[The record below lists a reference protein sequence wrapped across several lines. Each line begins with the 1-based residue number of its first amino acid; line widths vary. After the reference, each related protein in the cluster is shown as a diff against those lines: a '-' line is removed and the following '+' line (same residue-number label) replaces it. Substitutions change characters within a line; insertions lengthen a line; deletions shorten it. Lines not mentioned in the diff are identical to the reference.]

1 MTSRLDRLLLLL
13 DTGSSTSVRNTAAKQ
28 LAQLAA
34 KSVISDVALEEDI
47 KNSRQHV
54 SQGDPQAWAEL
65 MAVVARIIP
74 YLHSKS
80 FDTRTAASVALSQI
94 FSLVPLWQPESKPS
108 ADDEAEQSFPA
119 PEFPVFSVQELISQ
133 GKLLL
138 ASSGK
143 EFVKP
148 AGILASPAEVKK
160 ARKAAMSRLGL
171 DFLDEDDLEIE
182 KELADEMDVDIE
194 ADPEVPVKSEDD
206 NNDPDFAPSPMD
218 VEPKQTLPK
227 RESPSAPTTRSV
239 TPADP
244 SPTTTNPSDATATD
258 LGALS
263 ARERNRLKRK
273 RKPGNTAFV
282 AAPPP
287 QSAGAKYTP
296 APAAANS
303 AKARLVASDDSS
315 APGSSRLGT
324 PGAGIGAEKV
334 VIDPSK
340 GGAVSPKAA
349 AQSRALDV
357 RPGTW
362 IWDGVVRVLEVDLFS
377 AAWEVRHG
385 AAMALRELLK
395 LQGANGGMR
404 DGVRPAENAM
414 LHEKWCNDLSAKC
427 LCVFVLDRFGDFVSD
442 QVVAPVR
449 ETVSQTLAALL
460 LHMPRRSVGHV
471 HAILLQMI
479 QQDVPA
485 PLANGNSKARGG
497 KGKQKGKA
505 GASVEP
511 DKTHVWEV
519 RHAGLLGIKYEV
531 AVRNDLFAS
540 KAQVKAEEGWD
551 TAGMAVDGEVK
562 REQEGNVKE
571 EENVKQ
577 EESVKQEGG
586 VKQEESVKQ
595 EKSVKQEENDDEF
608 DEKGRE
614 VLRGV
619 VEAAIL
625 GLGDR
630 DDDVRSVAASC
641 LLPVAEHLVRQLPEA
656 LDRVLVVL
664 WHCLSD
670 MKDDLSSSVGAVMDL
685 LGRLVSYDQVIALL
699 GDESDVLP
707 LTALAPT
714 LFPFFRHTIPNVRL
728 AVVKTLAS
736 FMAVPTLPRDW
747 IAAPFL
753 RLLFQNLIAEERADI
768 RDASLAAWRAAL
780 TVLAGTPGWLDT
792 VVTQQLVLEWYAI
805 VMTPLGVAIDPATFY
820 RPSVETVGS
829 GGAAPERHNVDKNML
844 AQDPSLI
851 TNEVTLK
858 ARVAAATA
866 LAQLIVFWPAN
877 AQSIEDLFQPILMHY
892 VDSSSMLQK
901 FLTAVV
907 SEEWA
912 HEHDAQ
918 PDAPP
923 LIEKSVLAQTLS
935 SKTLAWL
942 QGAPPAA
949 YHEMTL
955 TLVRIHQDCIA
966 LLSAFASDCKLP
978 MSSIPFLG
986 TEIDVT
992 GTKPGCF
999 TIEVAQNAVGLLYT
1013 RLKDS
1018 LGRTKKR
1025 ELGVIA
1031 EKRTKIVAS
1040 IERYV
1045 DVKAQ
1050 HDIRVSAAFAAAF
1063 VAFRSTPDKV
1073 SPVVKGIMNGIKNEE
1088 NVDLQTRSAVAVA
1101 SFIEFCTRN
1110 SISQPPDKI
1119 VKNLCTFLC
1128 QDVEQTPAFALTRK
1142 LTDGILSFQNANKA
1156 ATNGKEGKE
1165 KDKVAEIPKPDD
1177 GSKTR
1182 LSRRGAG
1189 LAFNQLSSKF
1199 GARLLDVI
1207 PNMWQFMAGGL
1218 ISAFQPDSPGDSD
1231 DRIQKQF
1238 GQDVIDSL
1246 SVLDAVAPTFHPD
1259 LWPKL
1264 AETFP
1269 MMHIALTSRFAI
1281 IRQCAA
1287 RCFATLCDVMTSE
1300 AMRYVIENIVPLL
1313 GDPLVLANR
1322 QGATELMYHVVQRL
1336 DIKALPYVIFMVVPV
1351 LGRMSDLDDDIRS
1364 TATNTF
1370 ASLVKMVPLE
1380 AGLPDPPGFP
1390 EELLKRRQTE
1400 RQFLTQLLD
1409 GSKVDEYKIP
1419 VTIKAE
1425 LRKYQQD
1432 GVNWLAFLAKYQLHG
1447 ILCDDMGL
1455 GKTLQSICI
1464 LSSKHFER
1472 AERHKQT
1479 RSPDTV
1485 HLPSLIVCPP
1495 TLTGHWYYEVLKYAE
1510 NLRPV
1515 LYTGN
1520 ARERNRLLPKLT
1532 AYDVVITSYEVVR
1545 NDIAPLGEL
1554 HWLYC
1559 ILDEGHVIKNAKTKL
1574 TKAVKCIRAQH
1585 RLILSG
1591 TPIQNNVL
1599 ELWSLFDFLMP
1610 GFLGTEASF
1619 NERFGKPILSNR
1631 DGKAKNGEAAAL
1643 ALEALHKQV
1652 LPFLL
1657 RRLKEDV
1664 LHDLPPKIIQD
1675 YYCELSEVQKYLYDN
1690 FGKSQALASAEEA
1703 VQSGGDDKKQQHI
1716 FQSLQYLRKLCN
1728 HPAFVL
1734 KDADAIKAALAK
1746 SANSGDGLH
1755 DIHHAPKLLALKQIL
1770 TDCGI
1775 GGLASPSVDS
1785 GKSELIDTEPEPSG
1799 AFSQHRVLIFCQMK
1813 QMLDIIETDLFK
1825 KHMPAVTYMRLDG
1838 GTDSSKRHAVVQTF
1852 NSDPSIDCLLLT
1864 THIGG
1869 LGLTLTGADTVIFVE
1884 HDWNPMKDLQAMDRA
1899 HRIGQKKVVNVYRLI
1914 TKGTLEEKIMGLQRF
1929 KLNIANSVV
1938 TQQNSGLASM
1948 DTDLVL
1954 DLFRRTSEEED
1965 AAAAAKKKAKEA
1977 SGPVSQKNLLQG
1989 LEELPAEDEYQGL
2002 DLSSFMGSLGR

>member
-47 KNSRQHV
+47 KNSRQHI
-54 SQGDPQAWAEL
+54 SQGDSQAWAEL

-80 FDTRTAASVALSQI
+80 FDTRTAASVALSHI
-94 FSLVPLWQPESKPS
+94 FSLVPLWQPESKPTT
-108 ADDEAEQSFPA
+108 ENEEKCFPV
-119 PEFPVFSVQELISQ
+119 PDFPVFSVQELISQ
-133 GKLLL
+133 GNLLL

-143 EFVKP
+143 EFAKP

-171 DFLDEDDLEIE
+171 DFLEDDDLDIE
-182 KELADEMDVDIE
+182 KELAEEMDVDLQGDQE
-194 ADPEVPVKSEDD
+194 AHVKSEDE
-206 NNDPDFAPSPMD
+206 PESPMD
-218 VEPKQTLPK
+218 VEPKQSLAK
-227 RESPSAPTTRSV
+227 RGNTSASTTRSG
-239 TPADP
+239 TPAEP
-244 SPTTTNPSDATATD
+244 SPTTPGTPDPPQD

-296 APAAANS
+296 APTAGNS
-303 AKARLVASDDSS
+303 AKARLVASEDSS
-315 APGSSRLGT
+315 APGTSRLST
-324 PGAGIGAEKV
+324 PGGGTNSDKV

-377 AAWEVRHG
+377 TAWEVRHG

-395 LQGANGGMR
+395 VQGANGGMR
-404 DGVRPAENAM
+404 DGVSTAENAM
-414 LHEKWCNDLSAKC
+414 LHEKWCNDLSAKF
-427 LCVFVLDRFGDFVSD
+427 LCVFALDRFGDFVSD
-442 QVVAPVR
+442 QAVAPVR
-449 ETVSQTLAALL
+449 ETASQTLAALL
-460 LHMPRRSVGHV
+460 LHMPRRSVMHV
-471 HAILLQMI
+471 HTILLQMI
-479 QQDVPA
+479 QQNVPTQ
-485 PLANGNSKARGG
+485 PPNGKPKPASG
-497 KGKQKGKA
+497 KGKKKDPPVA
-505 GASVEP
+505 GGL
-511 DKTHVWEV
+511 VWQV

-540 KAQVKAEEGWD
+540 NAPIKVEEGN
-551 TAGMAVDGEVK
+551 AMAVDGQVK
-562 REQEGNVKE
+562 SEEG
-571 EENVKQ
+571 
-577 EESVKQEGG
+577 SVKLEEGVG
-586 VKQEESVKQ
+586 
-595 EKSVKQEENDDEF
+595 EF
-608 DEKGRE
+608 DDDRRE
-614 VLRGV
+614 LLRGV
-619 VEAAIL
+619 VEAAIS
-625 GLGDR
+625 GLGDQ

-641 LLPVAEHLVRQLPEA
+641 LLPVAEHLVQQLPEA
-656 LDRVLVVL
+656 LDRVLIVL
-664 WHCLSD
+664 WHCLKD

-685 LGRLVSYDQVIALL
+685 LGKLVSYDRVIALL
-699 GDESDVLP
+699 ADESVGLP
-707 LTALAPT
+707 LTTLAPT

-728 AVVKTLAS
+728 AVVKTLDS

-747 IAAPFL
+747 IAAPFM
-753 RLLFQNLIAEERADI
+753 RLLFQNIVAEEREDI
-768 RDASLAAWRAAL
+768 RDASLSAWRTTL
-780 TVLAGTPGWLDT
+780 MVLAGTSGWLDT
-792 VVTQQLVLEWYAI
+792 LVTQQLILEWYAI
-805 VMTPLGVAIDPATFY
+805 MMTPLGVAIDASTFY
-820 RPSVETVGS
+820 NPSIEASSNGGTV
-829 GGAAPERHNVDKNML
+829 PERHNVDKNML
-844 AQDPSLI
+844 AQDPALI
-851 TNEVTLK
+851 TTEVTLK
-858 ARVAAATA
+858 ARITCAKA
-866 LAQLIVFWPAN
+866 LAQLIVLWPVN
-877 AQSIEDLFQPILMHY
+877 AQSIDDIFQPILVHY
-892 VDSSSMLQK
+892 IDSSSMLQK
-901 FLTAVV
+901 FLSAVV

-912 HEHDAQ
+912 HEHDAR
-918 PDAPP
+918 PDAAP

-935 SKTLAWL
+935 NKTLGWL
-942 QGAPPAA
+942 QGAPPTA

-955 TLVRIHQDCIA
+955 SLVRIHQDCIA
-966 LLSAFASDCKLP
+966 LLGAFASDCKLP

-999 TIEVAQNAVGLLYT
+999 TIEVAQSAVGIMYT

-1031 EKRTKIVAS
+1031 EKRSKIVAS

-1045 DVKAQ
+1045 DVKSQ
-1050 HDIRVSAAFAAAF
+1050 HDIRVSASFAAAF

-1088 NVDLQTRSAVAVA
+1088 NLDLQTRSAVAVA
-1101 SFIEFCTRN
+1101 SFIEFCTRHN
-1110 SISQPPDKI
+1110 ISQPPDKI

-1128 QDVEQTPAFALTRK
+1128 QDVEQTPAFAMTRK
-1142 LTDGILSFQNANKA
+1142 LANGILSFQDPNKA
-1156 ATNGKEGKE
+1156 AVANGKES
-1165 KDKVAEIPKPDD
+1165 KDKDKIPEIPKMDD
-1177 GSKTR
+1177 ANKTR

-1189 LAFNQLSSKF
+1189 LAFDQLSSKF
-1199 GARLLDVI
+1199 GARLLEII

-1218 ISAFQPDSPGDSD
+1218 ISAFQPDSPEESD
-1231 DRIQKQF
+1231 NRIQKQF

-1246 SVLDAVAPTFHPD
+1246 SVLDAVAPAFHPD

-1269 MMHIALTSRFAI
+1269 MMHVALTSRFAI

-1336 DIKALPYVIFMVVPV
+1336 DIKALPYVIFLVVPV

-1390 EELLKRRQTE
+1390 EELLKRRQEE

-1419 VTIKAE
+1419 VPIKAE

-1472 AERHKQT
+1472 AERHKETQ
-1479 RSPDTV
+1479 SHDTV

-1495 TLTGHWYYEVLKYAE
+1495 TLTGHWYYELLKYAE
-1510 NLRPV
+1510 NLRPI

-1520 ARERNRLLPKLT
+1520 ARDRNRLLPKLNT
-1532 AYDVVITSYEVVR
+1532 YDVVITSYEVVR
-1545 NDIAPLGEL
+1545 NDIAQLQEF

-1559 ILDEGHVIKNAKTKL
+1559 VLDEGHVIKNAKTKL

-1610 GFLGTEASF
+1610 GFLGTESSF
-1619 NERFGKPILSNR
+1619 NERFSKPILSNR

-1690 FGKSQALASAEEA
+1690 FSKSQALASAEEA
-1703 VQSGGDDKKQQHI
+1703 VHSGGDKPQQHV

-1728 HPAFVL
+1728 HPSLVL
-1734 KDADAIKAALAK
+1734 KDDAEAIKAALGKAYT
-1746 SANSGDGLH
+1746 STDALR
-1755 DIHHAPKLLALKQIL
+1755 DIQHAPKLLALKQIL

-1775 GGLASPSVDS
+1775 GCVASPTVDA
-1785 GKSELIDTEPEPSG
+1785 KSELIETEPETSG

-1813 QMLDIIETDLFK
+1813 QMLDMIETDLFK
-1825 KHMPAVTYMRLDG
+1825 KHMPSVTYMRLDG
-1838 GTDSSKRHAVVQTF
+1838 STDSNKRHAVVQTF

-1954 DLFRRTSEEED
+1954 DLFKRTSQEED
-1965 AAAAAKKKAKEA
+1965 VAAAAKRKAKET

-1989 LEELPAEDEYQGL
+1989 LEDLPAEDEYQSL